1 VALAVVGSIAVAV
14 AWNLVLRGRASVW
27 ATMAA
32 CLGALGALS
41 LFTGEVHVGEAVP
54 LATMVAL
61 GLGAGVTLYLAT
73 AAFLS
78 MTRGWRLLARHTTA
92 LYRRRG
98 GLSLGAAVLLAAGVS
113 AAGEELFWRGVVQGV
128 AGGALGDLPGAVL
141 AWAAY
146 VGANAFSGSVPVVLG
161 AVVGGGVWAALAAWT
176 GGVVA
181 SLACHAMWTALMVA
195 LPPVPLED
203 PA

>member
-1 VALAVVGSIAVAV
+1 
-14 AWNLVLRGRASVW
+14 
-27 ATMAA
+27 
-32 CLGALGALS
+32 
-41 LFTGEVHVGEAVP
+41 
-54 LATMVAL
+54 
-61 GLGAGVTLYLAT
+61 
-73 AAFLS
+73 
-78 MTRGWRLLARHTTA
+78 
-92 LYRRRG
+92 
-98 GLSLGAAVLLAAGVS
+98 
-113 AAGEELFWRGVVQGV
+113 VVQGV